1 MHKKA
6 QQILLSRTRYK
17 HQEYNLIAKQ
27 LITCNPGDGFIKN
40 EIVIPSLEGTLKKEY
55 KYVSA
60 TLASNPNKAFASNYK
75 KTLELMDEY
84 DRARLLHGDWFAQP
98 KTGGEFYKGF
108 KESKNVQKVLYD
120 DSKTLH
126 LTFDFNVNPY
136 MTLCIWKVEDL
147 KAWQINEICLKRN
160 KNTTQETCKEFI
172 NQDCNNK
179 EAVYMYGDPSGRHE
193 DTRSE
198 KGFNDFRIIEKE
210 LSNFHPELRVQK
222 KAPSVVM
229 RGRFINA
236 IFGGKTDISIVIGNN
251 CTYTISDYNFV
262 KEAADG
268 TKAKIKVRD
277 PNTKVSYEKYGHTSD
292 ANDYFITFVFKPEF
306 DNFVRGKE
314 RVISGYGGKSLKQ
327 GW

>member
-1 MHKKA
+1 M
-6 QQILLSRTRYK
+6 
-17 HQEYNLIAKQ
+17 
-27 LITCNPGDGFIKN
+27 
-40 EIVIPSLEGTLKKEY
+40 
-55 KYVSA
+55 
-60 TLASNPNKAFASNYK
+60 
-75 KTLELMDEY
+75 
-84 DRARLLHGDWFAQP
+84 
-98 KTGGEFYKGF
+98 
-108 KESKNVQKVLYD
+108 YD

-136 MTLCIWKVEDL
+136 ITLCIWQVEDL
-147 KAWQINEICLKRN
+147 KAWQINEICHKSP
-160 KNTTQETCKEFI
+160 KNTTQATCKEFI
-172 NQDCNNK
+172 NQYFNHK
-179 EAVYMYGDPSGRHE
+179 EAVYIYGDPSGRHE

-210 LSNFHPELRVQK
+210 LSNFNPELRVQK

-314 RVISGYGGKSLKQ
+314 RVISGYGGQSLKQ